1 MTDIYIEGQAAI
13 VGPDDCLVVTLPAW
27 VSAEEHDRRSEEFSA
42 AIKDSPLAGRV
53 LLMSG
58 IQDIAVVTPR
68 TPPEGSCVSCPNRD
82 PLVATQDTP

>member
-13 VGPDDCLVVTLPAW
+13 VGPDECLVVTLPAW

-58 IQDIAVVTPR
+58 IQDIAVVKGCSH
-68 TPPEGSCVSCPNRD
+68 TPPTSESGVSKGPDGRR
-82 PLVATQDTP
+82 